1 MSSKPNRSLWAKQAL
16 VIVLTLGTV
25 VCGSLPVQGL
35 QEDAK
40 FMAIEENGAKMWR
53 GGGTISLMAHGTR
66 PLTFKVINTL
76 TMEHGFVIDSMKVK
90 EVIKPGE
97 EKTIDV
103 PLENIDKATS
113 AHRVYCHLHPKHVAA
128 AFLVTLE

>member
-1 MSSKPNRSLWAKQAL
+1 MNSKPNRSLWTGQAL
-16 VIVLTLGTV
+16 VIVLTLATV
-25 VCGSLPVQGL
+25 VCAYLPVQGL

-40 FMAIEENGAKMWR
+40 FMAIEENGVKMWR
-53 GGGTISLMAHGTR
+53 GGGTINLKAHGAG

-76 TMEHGFVIDSMKVK
+76 TAEHGFAIDSMKVK

-97 EKTIDV
+97 EKTIDI
-103 PLENIDKATS
+103 PLANIDKTNS

-128 AFLVTLE
+128 AFLVTM